1 MAKIIFLGTA
11 GAIASAQR
19 DNTSL
24 LFVDDSG
31 EKILIDCPG
40 SPVTK
45 LAKLGLDYREI
56 SNLVLTHTHVDHIY
70 GVPSLLHSQYRLGNK
85 VNIFATQ
92 ECLLLIRGLISF
104 HRLEDPKKFPQVSF
118 RTIQAN
124 KNGFLFLE
132 NEKTV
137 ISSFSVKHNPESIG
151 IKIYLKD
158 TSLSCIYSGDTA
170 FSRTIIEIARGADYL
185 IHDCACPSRFAK
197 DLEEMHTSA
206 LTLGE
211 IAEEA
216 QVKTL
221 IPIHFLTE
229 IDFKMEEIES
239 EIRKNFSGNLIVPS
253 DFDSLELKPQLS

>member
-1 MAKIIFLGTA
+1 MAKIVFLGTA
-11 GAIASAQR
+11 GAVASAQR

-31 EKILIDCPG
+31 EKLLIDCPG

-104 HRLEDPKKFPQVSF
+104 HRLEDPKKFPEVSF
-118 RTIQAN
+118 QTIPTD
-124 KNGFLFLE
+124 KNDFLFFE

-137 ISSFSVKHNPESIG
+137 MSSFPVKHSPESIG

-158 TSLSCIYSGDTA
+158 IPLACVYSGDTG
-170 FSRTIIEIARGADYL
+170 FSRTVVEEARGADYL

-216 QVKTL
+216 RVKTL

-239 EIRKNFSGNLIVPS
+239 EIRKNFSGNLIIPS

>member
-11 GAIASAQR
+11 GAVASAQR

-24 LFVDDSG
+24 LLVDDSG
-31 EKILIDCPG
+31 ERFLIDCPG

-56 SNLVLTHTHVDHIY
+56 SNLILTHTHVDHIY

-85 VNIFATQ
+85 IDIFATQ
-92 ECLLLIRGLISF
+92 KSLLLIRGLISF
-104 HRLEDPKKFPQVSF
+104 HGLEDPRKFPEISF
-118 RTIQAN
+118 HTIPAD
-124 KNGFLFLE
+124 KNNFFFFQR
-132 NEKTV
+132 EKTL
-137 ISSFSVKHNPESIG
+137 ISSFPVKHTADSIG
-151 IKIYLKD
+151 LKISLKD
-158 TSLSCIYSGDTA
+158 PPLTCVYSGDTA
-170 FSRTIIEIARGADYL
+170 FSPTVVEEAKGTDYL

-197 DLEEMHTSA
+197 ELEEMHTSA
-206 LTLGE
+206 IVLGE

-229 IDFKMEEIES
+229 INFTMEEIEN
-239 EIRKNFSGNLIVPS
+239 EIRKNFSGNLIIPS
-253 DFDSLELKPQLS
+253 DLDSLELKPQLS